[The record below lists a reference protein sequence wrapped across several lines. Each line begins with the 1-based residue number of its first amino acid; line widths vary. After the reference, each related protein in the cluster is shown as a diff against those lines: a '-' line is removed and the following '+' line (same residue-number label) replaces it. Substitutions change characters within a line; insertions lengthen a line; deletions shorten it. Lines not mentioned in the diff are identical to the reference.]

1 MNARA
6 SKPPYEGVTTK
17 STGVVC
23 PGLSSKSVLPFI
35 NVYDRFCRINVSLCW
50 SDSYQ
55 SSIRHGPTLPF
66 MTVQI
71 CLGHLHPI
79 WADSLQFLIR
89 NGPTLPFWPSWSV
102 PTFNIQCGQTV
113 SNLSY
118 VVDRLCRFWPLW
130 SVPTFNLQCGLT
142 ISSLSSI
149 MDRFCCLPLYSD
161 RILIRVT

>member
-1 MNARA
+1 MGREGSWVYKIIPIFLVPNRHGMGGLISISDKVRKYELFVFLMASLMA
-6 SKPPYEGVTTK
+6 LQIKTKLTIPSKP
-17 STGVVC
+17 GVVC

-35 NVYDRFCRINVSLCW
+35 TVYDRFCRINVSLCW

-89 NGPTLPFWPSWSV
+89 NGPTLPLL
-102 PTFNIQCGQTV
+102 TV
-113 SNLSY
+113 MVRAYL
-118 VVDRLCRFWPLW
+118 
-130 SVPTFNLQCGLT
+130 
-142 ISSLSSI
+142 
-149 MDRFCCLPLYSD
+149 
-161 RILIRVT
+161 